1 MNDENGFQAAAIVER
16 TYDYRRFRQD
26 LRFISKVFFLIC

>member
-16 TYDYRRFRQD
+16 THDYRRFRQD
-26 LRFISKVFFLIC
+26 LRFISKVFF